1 MLEFPSFQRRLQP
14 GGCWFQF
21 CQSTLHVQK
30 EIRMAGKTERVVV
43 TGMGVAS
50 PLGCNVDDFWAGLLA
65 GHSGVGSLERS
76 IFSGLHTRIG
86 GLVWGYDESHYFDS
100 KEARRMSRSSQLG
113 MVAARQA
120 ISEAMLDDNNVDRLD
135 VGVLIGSSIGG
146 YTAAEGFI
154 KNYYEHVRMS
164 PFTIPISMNIAPGS
178 NISIKYGFQGPLLNM
193 DAACS
198 TAAHSIGHAFYMIR
212 SGNLQVAV
220 TGAADCPFS
229 PSVAA
234 AWSALRAIS
243 SREDSPSEACRP
255 FSADRDGLVLG
266 EGAGVLVLEAE
277 SHALNRGVSILAEIK
292 GYGAS
297 ADSFHLTQPTPHGPV
312 KAMRRALMDADL
324 HPQDIDYI
332 NAHATGT
339 EWNDKNETTAI
350 KEVFE
355 ERAYEIPVVG
365 NKAALG
371 HSIAGSGALELIGC
385 ILSLRDQVVP
395 PTINYKVPDPDCDLD
410 YVTEGRREVRLRN
423 IMSNSFA
430 FGGSNAV
437 LIVGKYDDGEAKND
451 R

>member
-1 MLEFPSFQRRLQP
+1 MSA
-14 GGCWFQF
+14 
-21 CQSTLHVQK
+21 K
-30 EIRMAGKTERVVV
+30 MERVVV

-50 PLGCNVDDFWAGLLA
+50 PLGCNVPEFWESLLA
-65 GHSGVGSLERS
+65 GRSGVGSLDGG

-86 GLVWGYDESHYFDS
+86 GEVWGYDESQHFDS

-113 MVAARQA
+113 MVAAKQA
-120 ISEAMLDDNNVDRLD
+120 ISQAKLDDGHVDRLG

-146 YTAAEGFI
+146 YAAAEPFI
-154 KNYYEHVRMS
+154 KNHYAHVRMS

-178 NISIKYGFQGPLLNM
+178 NISIKYGFQGPLVNM
-193 DAACS
+193 DAACA
-198 TAAHSIGHAFYMIR
+198 TAAHSIGHSFNMIR
-212 SGNLQVAV
+212 SGSLQVAV

-229 PSVAA
+229 PSVVA

-243 SREDSPSEACRP
+243 SREDSPADACRP

-277 SHALNRGVSILAEIK
+277 SHALSRGVPILAEIK

-297 ADSFHLTQPTPHGPV
+297 ADSFHLTQPTQHGPV
-312 KAMRRALMDADL
+312 SAMRRALADADL
-324 HPQDIDYI
+324 TLEDIDYI

-350 KEVFE
+350 KEVFGK
-355 ERAYEIPVVG
+355 RAYEIPVVG
-365 NKAALG
+365 IKAALG
-371 HSIAGSGALELIGC
+371 HSIAGSGALELISC

-410 YVTEGRREVRLRN
+410 YVTEGKRDVRLQN

-437 LIVGKYDDGEAKND
+437 LIVGKY
-451 R
+451 